1 MKLFLT
7 SAGLPPE
14 TTPYFLELLEKDP
27 KGIKLCFIPTASDLE
42 EDKNYVEK
50 DRKRLFELGFDIMEV
65 DIKKEDENSLK
76 EKFKDVEIVYVEGGN
91 TFYLLKY
98 IRESGFLNAL
108 KPFLEKGGIYVGVS
122 AGSYISCPTIEAANW
137 KYADR
142 NIVGL
147 KDLTALNLV
156 PFLIIAHFEEKYRS
170 IIEKAAS
177 QTKYPIIAINDEQAV
192 LVKDN
197 DTKIVGSGEKIVFNT
212 TNRF

>member
-14 TTPYFLELLEKDP
+14 TTPYFLELLGKDSE
-27 KGIKLCFIPTASDLE
+27 GAKLCFIPTASDPE
-42 EDKNYVEK
+42 EDKDYVEK
-50 DRKRLFELGFDIMEV
+50 DKKRLSELGFDIMEV
-65 DIKKEDENSLK
+65 DIKKENEDSLK

-98 IRESGFLNAL
+98 IRESGFLKAL
-108 KPFLEKGGIYVGVS
+108 KPFLEKGGVYVGVS
-122 AGSYISCPTIEAANW
+122 AGSYIPCPTIEAAGW
-137 KYADR
+137 KHADK

-156 PFLIIAHFEEKYRS
+156 PFLITAHFEEKHRS

-177 QTKYPIIAINDEQAV
+177 QTKYPIIAINNEQAV

-212 TNRF
+212 PNRF